1 MKKYN
6 FIVKKSFEII
16 ILLFF
21 LTQLSFVNAAE
32 SVNFNTSFFNA
43 SFEVPFETNVP
54 GRNSAEVAFT
64 FFFLRVLPVIY
75 QFCFIY
81 ANDKKEILCKDHKD
95 KAVSKVLRCYNDII
109 QMILPALLL
118 LFPSFLAPYNL
129 YPSILFIIL
138 QTYTIIMISGS
149 IISFSY
155 SIYDYKN
162 YYFVYDYFKNG
173 KKYFK
178 EDDNGYYFEV
188 NLYEKQKENDFYLQ
202 YKIFCF
208 VLGFVS
214 VSFNFCLLFFVGK
227 AYGFNTLNFFVFVF
241 CLLIQLYGS
250 IDAFNLLFSDFF
262 NLHSKKFRD
271 ICKGREMTLNLF
283 TVGYATRTLHLAVI
297 TYYFSNALTYHWI
310 TATIL
315 FSATTTLNF
324 AKTDIHFENPNS
336 SFIYKMDWLYHFKDY
351 TNDINDED
359 KGKLKELIT
368 SRYKNLDVRI
378 GT

>member
-1 MKKYN
+1 MKSYN
-6 FIVKKSFEII
+6 FIFKKSFEII
-16 ILLFF
+16 FLLFF
-21 LTQLSFVNAAE
+21 LTQPSFVNAAE
-32 SVNFNTSFFNA
+32 SVDFNTSYFNA
-43 SFEVPFETNVP
+43 SFDLPFETGVP
-54 GRNSAEVAFT
+54 GRNSSKIALT

-81 ANDKKEILCKDHKD
+81 ANDNKELLDNDHKD
-95 KAVSKVLRCYNDII
+95 KAVSIVLRVYNDII

-129 YPSILFIIL
+129 YPSLLFIIL
-138 QTYTIIMISGS
+138 QTYTIIMISAS
-149 IISFSY
+149 FISFSY
-155 SIYDYKN
+155 SIYDYKR

-178 EDDNGYYFEV
+178 DDNGYYFKV
-188 NLYEKQKENDFYLQ
+188 NFYEKQKENDFYLH
-202 YKIFCF
+202 YKIFCL

-214 VSFNFCLLFFVGK
+214 VLFNFCLLFFVGK

-241 CLLIQLYGS
+241 CVFLQLYGS

-262 NLHSKKFRD
+262 NLRSKKCRD

-297 TYYFSNALTYHWI
+297 AYYFSDAFSYHWV

-336 SFIYKMDWLYHFKDY
+336 SFIYKMDWLYHFKIY
-351 TNDINDED
+351 TNDENDKE
-359 KGKLKELIT
+359 KSKLKELIK
-368 SRYKNLDVRI
+368 SRYKNLDVKI
-378 GT
+378 LIQ

>member
-1 MKKYN
+1 MVN
-6 FIVKKSFEII
+6 KSFEIV

-32 SVNFNTSFFNA
+32 SVHFNTSFFNA
-43 SFEVPFETNVP
+43 SFDVPFETNVP
-54 GRNSAEVAFT
+54 GRNSAEIAFT

-81 ANDKKEILCKDHKD
+81 ANDRKEILYKDHKD

-138 QTYTIIMISGS
+138 QTYTIIMISAS

-178 EDDNGYYFEV
+178 EDDN
-188 NLYEKQKENDFYLQ
+188 
-202 YKIFCF
+202 
-208 VLGFVS
+208 
-214 VSFNFCLLFFVGK
+214 

-336 SFIYKMDWLYHFKDY
+336 SFIYKMDWLYHFKVY

-359 KGKLKELIT
+359 KGLLF
-368 SRYKNLDVRI
+368 Y
-378 GT
+378 